1 MSPAAKSYVASHW
14 NGYNK
19 QMKSGL
25 GLEGIVNASGFM
37 LQIGLRTAVEQ
48 SQSRHRFEVEAME
61 HPWKTAEQ
69 AGFID
74 LILGRSTVRLVC
86 ECKRSR
92 DGNWV
97 FAVERDAPEGDRVR
111 FHWTRFG
118 KNYLFGGWFNFGLST
133 TSHESQFCMIR
144 GTGENDSPLLERI
157 ASKLLASVEALA
169 VEETSLRLVGDTRD
183 SYRIYVPV
191 IITTARLWICR
202 FRAEDIDLATGD
214 VAKTEFEEVPLIRFR
229 KALTPP
235 AQPEPGGDAD
245 EMPYRAFRRVSREQ
259 ERTVIIVNA
268 ASFVAQLDGWA
279 EGVIRAD
286 SGRPPDW
293 NEP

>member
-1 MSPAAKSYVASHW
+1 
-14 NGYNK
+14 
-19 QMKSGL
+19 MKSGV

-48 SQSRHRFEVEAME
+48 TQRRHRFEIEAME
-61 HPWKTAEQ
+61 HPWRTAEQ
-69 AGFID
+69 TGFID
-74 LILGRSTVRLVC
+74 LIIGRNLVRLVC

-118 KNYLFGGWFNFGLST
+118 KSHLFGGWFNFGLST

-144 GTGENDSPLLERI
+144 GSGENDSPLLERI
-157 ASKLLASVEALA
+157 ASRLLVSVEALA
-169 VEETSLRLVGDTRD
+169 AEETSLRVVRDTRD
-183 SYRIYVPV
+183 AHRIYVPV
-191 IITTARLWICR
+191 IVTTARLWICR
-202 FRAEDIDLATGD
+202 YRPEDIDLATGD
-214 VAKTEFEEVPLIRFR
+214 LAKTEFEEVPMIRFR

-235 AQPEPGGDAD
+235 AEPEDDGNVN

-259 ERTVIIVNA
+259 ERTVIVVNA

-279 EGVIRAD
+279 DGVIRSD
-286 SGRPPDW
+286 SGQPSNW
-293 NEP
+293 NES